1 MFLLSIYLL
10 LAAAERDNCDEHS
23 LSYIYTAVSEGA
35 VLAGSQEFTAMG
47 VLDGHVIDY
56 YDSVAMVKV
65 AKQAWMR
72 HHLSATYWQRGSETR
87 RSKQRWF
94 KVNMDIVL
102 QRLRHNSSGLHFL
115 QWLHGCHGDLRPD
128 GSVEFRRGIDRFS
141 YDGRNFLSFDY
152 EQAVWVATSDA
163 ALETKRKWDQ
173 VHLLKDYTRA
183 YLDKECVTWMSHFL
197 QYQRDGVERAK
208 PPALFLF
215 ARKSHLA
222 DNLLLTCLATGFYHR
237 DAILEIQRD
246 RRTLTREDG
255 VTSSG
260 VRPNE
265 DSTFQRRD
273 SVEVLRSDA
282 AAFTCT
288 LRHPAS
294 GLSVDA
300 LWDGAPGHRGLSG
313 FAIAAVVSVAVCML
327 LMLLVC
333 WRRCRTTKRE
343 ESAGVLRH
351 LSSSKTPGP
360 SPTHSQDSSLDSG
373 FDLGVDSDVDLGVD
387 SGIDAPPQEVQAHPT
402 CPGAAAEDTPTAAHL
417 QEPPALPEE
426 APESAQL
433 LTPDSLA

>member
-1 MFLLSIYLL
+1 MFLTSFCLL
-10 LAAAERDNCDEHS
+10 LAAARRANSDGHS
-23 LSYIYTAVSEGA
+23 LTYIYTAVSEGA
-35 VLAGSQEFTAMG
+35 VLAGAQEFTAMG

-65 AKQAWMR
+65 PKQAWMKDK
-72 HHLSATYWQRGSETR
+72 LGANYWRRGSEAR

-94 KVNMDIVL
+94 KVNMDILL
-102 QRLRHNSSGLHFL
+102 QRLRHNTSGLHVL

-128 GSVEFRRGIDRFS
+128 GSVEFRRGVDRFS

-152 EQAVWVATSDA
+152 ERAVWVAASDA
-163 ALETKRKWDQ
+163 ALETKRKWDE

-183 YLDKECVTWMSHFL
+183 YLNNECVTWMTHFL
-197 QYQRDGVERAK
+197 KYQRDGVEQAQ

-222 DNLLLTCLATGFYHR
+222 DNLLLTCLATGFYHK

-246 RRTLTREDG
+246 RRALTREDG

-265 DSTFQRRD
+265 DSSFQRRD

-300 LWDGAPGHRGLSG
+300 LWDGAPTHKGLN
-313 FAIAAVVSVAVCML
+313 AIATAAVISAAVC
-327 LMLLVC
+327 LLVTLLVW
-333 WRRCRTTKRE
+333 WRLCRRTKGE
-343 ESAGVLRH
+343 ESPAADKFLHGQV
-351 LSSSKTPGP
+351 KD
-360 SPTHSQDSSLDSG
+360 PTLTYSLDSG
-373 FDLGVDSDVDLGVD
+373 VDSV
-387 SGIDAPPQEVQAHPT
+387 IDASPQEVQARRL

-417 QEPPALPEE
+417 QEPPALPAE
-426 APESAQL
+426 ALESAQL
-433 LTPDSLA
+433 LTPDSHL